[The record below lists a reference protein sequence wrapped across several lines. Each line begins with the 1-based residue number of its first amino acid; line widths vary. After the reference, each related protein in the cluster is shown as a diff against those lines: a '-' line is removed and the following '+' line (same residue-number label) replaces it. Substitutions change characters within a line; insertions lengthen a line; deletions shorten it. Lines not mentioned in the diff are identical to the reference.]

1 MILKDSQTLKNK
13 GYITKISW
21 LLFSNKCPLLRE
33 KQPLLPLACLLL
45 AVLLCGPALAGTN
58 EKKKYPGGKYYIY
71 RYTLKDKQ
79 GSPYSIEH
87 PGRWLSHKSVERRKR
102 QGLSVDSTDLPVSN
116 KYLRQIEKTSSE
128 TAKRSEKRSTE
139 WLIIGTSRWNNT
151 VLVRSN
157 DTAIFR
163 SIATLPFVAKAE
175 RVWESPDSIQKMVK
189 QDYHE
194 TFNAWDS
201 IKGVAYGNGKE
212 QIEMANGQRLHNI
225 GMKGK
230 GITIAVLDGGFQNAN
245 KIPAIQHANIIGAKD
260 FVYPNSS
267 YFYQETD
274 HGTKVLSAM
283 AANEPE
289 VLVGTAPEARY
300 WLLRCEDQQTEQ
312 PVEEDYWAMAAE
324 FADSVGVDIINSSLG
339 YNDYDGDSAYYH
351 QRDLDGQTALISRTA
366 SMLARKGIILVNS
379 AGNSGMGP
387 WKKIVFP
394 SDANDILTV
403 GALNQEKK
411 NAPFSGVGPTQDGRV
426 KPDVM
431 ALGSPA
437 ALISGRGT
445 VIRDMGTSFSTPIV
459 AGLVACLWQAL
470 PDKTALEIIDLVRQT
485 SSSYQKPDNI
495 YGYGVPN
502 FWRAYMIGRI
512 E

>member
-1 MILKDSQTLKNK
+1 MRLRLLTILFAVFSCTMCAHADSH
-13 GYITKISW
+13 
-21 LLFSNKCPLLRE
+21 LL
-33 KQPLLPLACLLL
+33 
-45 AVLLCGPALAGTN
+45 
-58 EKKKYPGGKYYIY
+58 KKYPGGKYYIW
-71 RYTLKDKQ
+71 RYTLTDKQ
-79 GSPYSIEH
+79 GTPYSIEH
-87 PGRWLSHKSVERRKR
+87 PTRWLTRKSVERRRR
-102 QGLSVDSTDLPVSN
+102 QGLAIDSTDLPVSP
-116 KYLRQIEKTSSE
+116 KYLRAIERHIDEMGKNK
-128 TAKRSEKRSTE
+128 KRRSME
-139 WLIIGTSRWNNT
+139 WAIIGTSRWNNT
-151 VLVRSN
+151 VLVRAN
-157 DTAIFR
+157 DTTLFG
-163 SIATLPFVAKAE
+163 SIAQLPFVRKAE
-175 RVWESPDSIQKMVK
+175 RVWESPDSIPKMIK
-189 QDYHE
+189 QDFHD

-201 IKGVAYGNGKE
+201 IKGSVYANGRE
-212 QIEMANGQRLHNI
+212 QIEMVNGQRLHNL
-225 GMKGK
+225 GMRGK
-230 GITIAVLDGGFQNAN
+230 GMTIAVLDGGFQNADA
-245 KIPAIQHANIIGAKD
+245 IPAIQHANIQGYAD
-260 FVYPNSS
+260 FVYPRSQ
-267 YFYQETD
+267 YFFQEAD

-289 VLVGTAPEARY
+289 VLTGTAPEARY

-351 QRDLDGQTALISRTA
+351 QRDLNGTTALISCTA

-394 SDANDILTV
+394 ADAHDILTV
-403 GALNQEKK
+403 GALNGEKK

-431 ALGSPA
+431 ALGAPA

-445 VIRDMGTSFSTPIV
+445 IVRDMGTSFSTPIV

-470 PDKTALEIIDLVRQT
+470 PQKTALEIIELVRQ
-485 SSSYQKPDNI
+485 SGNSYQQPDNI
-495 YGYGVPN
+495 YGYGLPN
-502 FWRAYMIGRI
+502 FWRAYMVGKL